1 MKRITLIRIRTILF
15 VTATLLSGGLTISL
29 AQSKALF
36 VVAGQSNA
44 VGQGQADSSVRV
56 PAGVAFEYRYQH
68 DTLVPLA
75 DPVGENALAF
85 QPARTGSAWPAF
97 GERYHQLT
105 GQQVI
110 IIPAARGGSSCH
122 VNAEMADYGTWSA
135 DGRKPLLA
143 NAVQKINR
151 AQQHEKQSV
160 SGIIWLQGER
170 DANAIF
176 DGKLTAQAYE
186 AALISVIQR
195 FREALGATIP
205 FYIVLTGNQIGRAP
219 TGNDV
224 VRMAQ
229 LRVARQLTNVSI
241 VYADANQFPAKR
253 WMKDF
258 VHYNQDALN
267 DIGRTVAER
276 IAATPK

>member
-1 MKRITLIRIRTILF
+1 MKRIALIRVLLA
-15 VTATLLSGGLTISL
+15 TATLPGCGLTTSW

-56 PAGVAFEYRYQH
+56 PMGVAFEYRYQH
-68 DTLVPLA
+68 DTLVPLV

-97 GERYHQLT
+97 AQRYHQLT

-122 VNAEMADYGTWSA
+122 SNAEMADYGTWSA

-143 NAVQKINR
+143 NAIQKINR
-151 AQQHEKQSV
+151 AQQHEKQPV

-176 DGKLTAQAYE
+176 DGKLTAQTYE

-205 FYIVLTGNQIGRAP
+205 FYIVLTGNQSGRAP
-219 TGNDV
+219 TGNEA
-224 VRMAQ
+224 VRMVQ
-229 LRVARQLTNVSI
+229 RRVARQLTNVSI
-241 VYADANQFPAKR
+241 VYADTDQFPEKR
-253 WMKDF
+253 RMKDF

-267 DIGRTVAER
+267 DIGKTVAER
-276 IAATPK
+276 IATHK